1 MPPFI
6 QALDHAA
13 INWISTSAYSREYS
27 QFASYLVDNRELK
40 FLPLVLVICWYWF
53 KKTSKQQHNRQILV
67 ETVLCS
73 LGAIFIGR
81 VLALA
86 LPFRE
91 RPFLNHELNVSIL
104 DNPVLRTWSSFPSDH
119 AVLSFALVAS
129 LFRISPSVGILAFL
143 HASILICLPRVI
155 LSLHYPSD
163 IIGGAIIGITIIAM
177 FSQIKARERLVTA
190 ALSIEHKYAEFFY
203 IAGFIILYEII
214 EMFDSIRGLVSK
226 VFTLLNYISY

>member
-1 MPPFI
+1 M
-6 QALDHAA
+6 
-13 INWISTSAYSREYS
+13 
-27 QFASYLVDNRELK
+27 DNKALK

-73 LGAIFIGR
+73 LSAIFIGR
-81 VLALA
+81 VLALT

-91 RPFLNHELNVSIL
+91 RPYLNHELNVSTI
-104 DNPVLRTWSSFPSDH
+104 DNHLLRTWSSFPSDH
-119 AVLSFALVAS
+119 AVLSFALAAS

-143 HASILICLPRVI
+143 HASIIICLPRAA
-155 LSLHYPSD
+155 LGLHYPSD
-163 IIGGAIIGITIIAM
+163 IVGGSIIGIIIIAM

-203 IAGFIILYEII
+203 IAGFIIFYEII
-214 EMFDSIRGLVSK
+214 EMFNSIRGLVNK
-226 VFTLLNYISY
+226 VFTLLRYISY